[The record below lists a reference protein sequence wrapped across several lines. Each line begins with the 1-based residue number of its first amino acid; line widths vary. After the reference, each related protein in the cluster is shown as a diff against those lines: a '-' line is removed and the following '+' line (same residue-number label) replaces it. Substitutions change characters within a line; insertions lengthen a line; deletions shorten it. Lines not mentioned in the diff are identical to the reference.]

1 MAGDERRIRRLSYAD
16 CGMTPFNAEHAEHAE
31 DQLAKRSSACFT
43 CSALIVVLLALAAV
57 HAQAPEP
64 QTESVWSC
72 PVHAIVNEQNPGRCP
87 ICRRDLVLVTA
98 TVTWTCADHPEIDK
112 PVRGKCAD
120 GSPMEKRY
128 TQSTHANHNPRHGG
142 LFFMAPDLWH
152 HLEGAYVDDVMR
164 VYLYDDYTK
173 PLSPQLRSAVAGR
186 IVTKE
191 TFDTATRTTKE
202 ITAIP
207 LKPSADGDYL
217 EARVGRMKFPA
228 DMTAKLRFTKG
239 GDEYRFDFTFAE
251 FSIDKGPATTD
262 AASLFE
268 VPDDAGEVRRLLGER
283 TTVIGELVK
292 KGAFGE
298 VWVPAF
304 QAKDLALALDVRTPQ
319 LPPARRLAAGG
330 AVERLVRAAWALDA
344 AGDTGNRADVED
356 AYGAFAAASKEIE
369 QLFAALP
376 GKTGAGR

>member
-1 MAGDERRIRRLSYAD
+1 MKRA
-16 CGMTPFNAEHAEHAE
+16 
-31 DQLAKRSSACFT
+31 LAVA
-43 CSALIVVLLALAAV
+43 ALLATLKGSP
-57 HAQAPEP
+57 HLRAQAPDL

-87 ICRRDLVLVTA
+87 ICRRELVLVTA
-98 TVTWTCADHPEIDK
+98 TVTWTCAGHPEINR
-112 PVRGKCAD
+112 PARGTCAD

-152 HLEGAYVDDVMR
+152 HLEGAYIDDVFR

-173 PLSPQLRSAVAGR
+173 PLPADLKAAVSGR

-191 TFDTATRTTKE
+191 TFDPKTRTTTE
-202 ITAIP
+202 LSVFP
-207 LKPSADGDYL
+207 LRPSADGDYL
-217 EARVGRMKFPA
+217 EARVGKMKLPA
-228 DMTAKLRFTKG
+228 DLTAKVRFTRG

-251 FSIDKGPATTD
+251 PSVDQAAAVD
-262 AASLFE
+262 AVSLFE
-268 VPDDAGEVRRLLGER
+268 VPDDERKVKELLAER
-283 TTVIGELVK
+283 VSIIEGLVK

-304 QAKDLALALDVRTPQ
+304 QAKDLAIALDLRMQ
-319 LPPARRLAAGG
+319 ELPAGRRPVAHG

-344 AGDTGNRADVED
+344 AGDLGNRSDVED
-356 AYGAFAAASKEIE
+356 GFNALAAAERDIQKAFA
-369 QLFAALP
+369 
-376 GKTGAGR
+376 R

>member
-1 MAGDERRIRRLSYAD
+1 
-16 CGMTPFNAEHAEHAE
+16 MTTFNAEHAEHAE
-31 DQLAKRSSACFT
+31 DQKAKGISACFAS
-43 CSALIVVLLALAAV
+43 SALIVVFLALIAV
-57 HAQAPEP
+57 HAQTPEP

-87 ICRRDLVLVTA
+87 VCRRDLVLVTA
-98 TVTWTCADHPEIDK
+98 TITWTCADHPEIDR

-152 HLEGAYVDDVMR
+152 HLEGAYADDVMR

-173 PLSPQLRSAVAGR
+173 PLAPELRNAVTGL

-191 TFDTATRTTKE
+191 TFDSATRTTKE
-202 ITAIP
+202 ITTFP
-207 LKPSADGDYL
+207 LKASPDGDFL

-239 GDEYRFDFTFAE
+239 GEEYRFDFTFAE
-251 FSIDKGPATTD
+251 PSVDKGPSTRD
-262 AASLFE
+262 VASLFE
-268 VPDDAGEVRRLLGER
+268 VPDDSSEVRRLLAER
-283 TTVIGELVK
+283 TTTIGELVK
-292 KGAFGE
+292 KGAFSE

-304 QAKDLALALDVRTPQ
+304 QSKDLALALDVRTPQ
-319 LPPARRLAAGG
+319 LPAARRLAAGS
-330 AVERLVRAAWALDA
+330 AIERLVRAAWALDA
-344 AGDTGNRADVED
+344 AGDTGNRNDVED
-356 AYGAFAAASKEIE
+356 AYGAFAAASREID

-376 GKTGAGR
+376 GKAGGGR

>member
-1 MAGDERRIRRLSYAD
+1 MKRLAGV
-16 CGMTPFNAEHAEHAE
+16 
-31 DQLAKRSSACFT
+31 
-43 CSALIVVLLALAAV
+43 VVLLATLKGSPYIQ
-57 HAQAPEP
+57 AQAPEP

-72 PVHAIVNEQNPGRCP
+72 PVHAIVNEENPGRCP

-98 TVTWTCADHPEIDK
+98 TVTWTCADHPEIDR

-152 HLEGAYVDDVMR
+152 HLEGAYIDDVMR

-173 PLSPQLRSAVAGR
+173 PLAADLRAAVAGR

-191 TFDTATRTTKE
+191 TFDPATRTTKE
-202 ITAIP
+202 ITVYP

-217 EARVGRMKFPA
+217 EARVGHLKFPA
-228 DMTAKLRFTKG
+228 DMTAKIRFTKG
-239 GDEYRFDFTFAE
+239 GEEYRFDFTFAE
-251 FSIDKGPATTD
+251 FSVDKGAGPTD

-268 VPDDAGEVRRLLGER
+268 VPDDVGEVRRLLAER
-283 TTVIGELVK
+283 VTAIGALVR

-304 QAKDLALALDVRTPQ
+304 QAKDLALSLDVRTPQ
-319 LPPARRLAAGG
+319 LTPPRRLAAAG
-330 AVERLVRAAWALDA
+330 AVERLVRASWALDA
-344 AGDTGNRADVED
+344 AGDTGNRADVEE
-356 AYGAFAAASKEIE
+356 AYAAFVRASRDIDL
-369 QLFAALP
+369 LFAALP
-376 GKTGAGR
+376 SKPGSVR